1 MALTESTSTNLA
13 IDASGIVFVEAK
25 TTIFR
30 DGLEIATETNRTGY
44 HPGADASQLPPNV
57 QAICAATWTPE
68 IIAAWNEKLRL
79 SAIPTEP
86 LQ

>member
-1 MALTESTSTNLA
+1 MALTESTSTGLT
-13 IDASGIVFVEAK
+13 IDASGTVFVDTK

-44 HPGADASQLPPNV
+44 HPGADTSKLPPNV

-68 IIAAWNEKLRL
+68 VIAAWNKKLQL
-79 SAIPTEP
+79 PAVPAGP
-86 LQ
+86 LP